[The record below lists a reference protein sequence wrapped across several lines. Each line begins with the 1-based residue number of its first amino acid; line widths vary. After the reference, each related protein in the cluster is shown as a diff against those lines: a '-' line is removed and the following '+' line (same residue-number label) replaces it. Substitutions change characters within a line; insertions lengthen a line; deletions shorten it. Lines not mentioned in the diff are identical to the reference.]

1 MLAGENIDL
10 PHDAPC
16 SEIST
21 TETFEQPPFAE
32 LTYFSGSDLFADL
45 KRYTQSMETHRGE
58 FANSALHHA
67 WDYAVSYGS
76 QVQAIKLSFDSE
88 LMMG

>member
-1 MLAGENIDL
+1 MKCA
-10 PHDAPC
+10 DAMIPC
-16 SEIST
+16 AVYHIVILFVPSSK
-21 TETFEQPPFAE
+21 
-32 LTYFSGSDLFADL
+32 DLFADL
-45 KRYTQSMETHRGE
+45 KRYTQSMKTHRGE